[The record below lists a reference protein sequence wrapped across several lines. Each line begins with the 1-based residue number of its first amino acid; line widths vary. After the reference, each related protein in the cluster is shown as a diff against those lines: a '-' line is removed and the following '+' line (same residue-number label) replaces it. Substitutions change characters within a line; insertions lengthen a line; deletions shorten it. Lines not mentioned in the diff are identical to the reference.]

1 MRRIVVFIAMLL
13 AIVGA
18 QAQQITRG
26 ELFEMFH
33 NAQKAQKEN
42 RIGDAI
48 AIYKEI
54 TTRVPALPEPYLA
67 LGVLYSVNEDNPD
80 MPLAIE
86 AYKKYIELAPAE
98 ASTAEIKALL
108 AELENEA
115 AQTTAQAQTD
125 DQEAEDDEEL
135 LPDNEPVSETI
146 EDDADEID
154 SDTPA
159 SQENVAIEEPE
170 SDDETPAPAVA
181 ETQDTESDDKNE
193 PKIIV
198 IEDPDDIYVPQNQDP
213 QQPGQQEQP
222 QVKPSAETKEEAG
235 ALNEKDKKDLVKKY
249 KKEGEDFREAGNL
262 NESLKYYEL
271 AYKIAPSDMELVKIL
286 AELYSISFSKASLE
300 KSRALYQ
307 TYIEKIDFGHK
318 NYDIVSDKIQE
329 LDFLI
334 NNYSKDQDKTRILKS
349 VEGVWISSK
358 MLSDSNIPIWAF
370 NIKCDGIFSGIE
382 LHKGSERYSDNTY
395 SNIQV
400 PLINDDNTMQVRFVT
415 GGDET
420 PSITEYV
427 IESIY
432 LEVTEPD
439 NAFLGV
445 NEKPKGGGT
454 ERKKRFEQYTNLA
467 YQSIGQGSSK
477 TTVNKTFDEFILKKV
492 SDNCISAICI
502 ETSYRIVN
510 GEATHRKDSVQCQF
524 YRLPNNQPVV
534 FLGKNSYVITGNFTT
549 NQQTVSGL
557 ENVINEYNKF
567 SKRVQAGKSVNY
579 TKLKYSFSSDNETL
593 AAHMQAMRGSNFLE
607 WHSKATTKSRLKF
620 MGGSLLSVASVAA
633 GVAGLGSISN
643 DLIKGLSETLYNSGR
658 TTSLSYI
665 SNAKNMLS
673 VNPSVWNKN
682 MYNSLVQSHAKSE
695 KMQANKNT
703 SQK

>member
-1 MRRIVVFIAMLL
+1 MRRIVVFIAVLL
-13 AIVGA
+13 AIIGA

-54 TTRVPALPEPYLA
+54 TVRVPALPEPYLA
-67 LGVLYSVNEDNPD
+67 LGVLYSIDEDDSD

-86 AYKKYIELAPAE
+86 AYKKYIELAPSE
-98 ASTAEIKALL
+98 ASTSEIKALL
-108 AELENEA
+108 AELENEV
-115 AQTTAQAQTD
+115 AQTQTD
-125 DQEAEDDEEL
+125 EEEVM
-135 LPDNEPVSETI
+135 DGDEPVSEVI
-146 EDDADEID
+146 EDEEDEII
-154 SDTPA
+154 SEPYA
-159 SQENVAIEEPE
+159 SQEETEVADEPE
-170 SDDETPAPAVA
+170 SDEELPTPAVT
-181 ETQDTESDDKNE
+181 EKQDSENDKKE
-193 PKIIV
+193 PEVII

-213 QQPGQQEQP
+213 QQPEQQGQQ
-222 QVKPSAETKEEAG
+222 QVKPSAEKAATPAKEETG
-235 ALNEKDKKDLVKKY
+235 TLSEKEKKDLIKKY
-249 KKEGEDFREAGNL
+249 KKEGEDFRENGNL
-262 NESLKYYEL
+262 KESLKYYEL
-271 AYKIAPSDMELVKIL
+271 AYKLTPSDMELVKTL
-286 AELYSISFSKASLE
+286 AEIYSISLSKASLE
-300 KSRALYQ
+300 KSRNLYQ
-307 TYIEKIDFGHK
+307 SYISKIDFGHK

-334 NNYSKDQDKTRILKS
+334 SNYSNNENKTRVLKS

-358 MLSDSNIPIWAF
+358 MLSDSNIPIWVF
-370 NIKCDGIFSGIE
+370 NIKCDENFNGIE

-445 NEKPKGGGT
+445 NEKPKGGGGA
-454 ERKKRFEQYTNLA
+454 ERKKRFEQYSNLA
-467 YQSIGQGSSK
+467 YQSIGRGGGNA
-477 TTVNKTFDEFILKKV
+477 TVNKTFDEFILKKV
-492 SDNCISAICI
+492 SDNCISAVCI
-502 ETSYRIVN
+502 ETSYRMVN

-557 ENVINEYNKF
+557 ENVINEYNKL

-579 TKLKYSFSSDNETL
+579 TKLKYSFGSDNETL

-607 WHSKATTKSRLKF
+607 WHSKATTKNRLKF

-682 MYNSLVQSHAKSE
+682 MYNSLVQSHKKSE